1 MKQNHHFI
9 VPKSRFTL
17 LKGADKITTYTF
29 NTHIAKHT
37 FCSLC
42 GVQSFYSPRSN
53 PDGYGTLNII
63 YFLSNCWK
71 VFVYI
76 KKYI

>member
-9 VPKSRFTL
+9 VPESRFTL

-53 PDGYGTLNII
+53 PDGYGNL
-63 YFLSNCWK
+63 FLSCALLES
-71 VFVYI
+71 I
-76 KKYI
+76 CL